1 MAFVALHALVTVRLD
16 VIGQGS
22 HGKMKGKVVV
32 KGNLDLSAGVTGDEM
47 QKKVVHEHIRR

>member
-1 MAFVALHALVTVRLD
+1 MEKRN
-16 VIGQGS
+16 
-22 HGKMKGKVVV
+22 GKVVV